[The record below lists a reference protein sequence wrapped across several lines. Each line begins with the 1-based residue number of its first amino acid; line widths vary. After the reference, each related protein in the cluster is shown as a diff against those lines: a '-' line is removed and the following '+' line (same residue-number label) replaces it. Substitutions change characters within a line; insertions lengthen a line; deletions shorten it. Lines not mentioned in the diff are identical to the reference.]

1 MYTEERLKNW
11 INRIKD
17 AENDESLTIFDQM
30 LEDVVI
36 TCLNIVRAFKEK
48 EIRKDDA
55 ERELEKIIFI
65 FKKDI
70 KFESEV
76 KNLAFQFTVE
86 SVEAVVRSFQ
96 YYLHGKV
103 SNKSFEALLKEAIK
117 KEKAGDLSG
126 ALDSIARMGAKV
138 LNGEGLPE
146 LEVKSDGI
154 ILSWLD
160 GIDCISTVLEVMK
173 IDAPSEGDS

>member
-11 INRIKD
+11 IKRINEAKD
-17 AENDESLTIFDQM
+17 EESLTIFDQM

-36 TCLNIVRAFKEK
+36 ACLNIVRAFKER
-48 EIRKDDA
+48 EIKKSDA
-55 ERELEKIIFI
+55 EMELEKIASI
-65 FKKDI
+65 FKRDV
-70 KFESEV
+70 KFGSEV

-86 SVEAVVRSFQ
+86 SVEAIVKSFQ
-96 YYLHGKV
+96 YYLNGKI
-103 SNKSFEALLKEAIK
+103 SNKSFEALLKDALK
-117 KEKAGDLSG
+117 KEKAGDLNG

-138 LNGEGLPE
+138 LNGEKLPE
-146 LEVKSDGI
+146 FEIESDGI